1 MPSKEQE
8 MARRRGQ
15 RGKWVARAVKLMR
28 KEEMQGEVVAQLV
41 EEFGIE
47 DREAWF
53 AVARAR
59 VKLGWTAEKKKQD
72 VIDSAVE
79 RAEEVRARALKVVK
93 SDQADRVAAL
103 TRMAVA
109 DDQLNKLAGAYE
121 PERLDVTEASRYEAG
136 ADEALERIE
145 LLLKKQTET
154 VA

>member
-1 MPSKEQE
+1 MPSKEQK

-15 RGKWVARAVKLMR
+15 RGKWVTRAVELMR
-28 KEEMQGEVVAQLV
+28 EEEMQGEVVAQLV

-59 VKLGWTAEKKKQD
+59 AKLGWTAEKKKQA

-93 SDQADRVAAL
+93 SDEADRVAAL
-103 TRMAVA
+103 ARMTVA

-121 PERLDVTEASRYEAG
+121 PERLDVTESSKYEAG

-145 LLLKKQTET
+145 LLLKKQTE
-154 VA
+154 V